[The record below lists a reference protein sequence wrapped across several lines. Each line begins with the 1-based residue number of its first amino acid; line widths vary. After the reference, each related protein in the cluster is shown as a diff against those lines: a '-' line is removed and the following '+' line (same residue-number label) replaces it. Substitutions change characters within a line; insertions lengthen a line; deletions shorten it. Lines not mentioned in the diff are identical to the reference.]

1 MEILPVTIKF
11 LTPVQL
17 WQDYDPVSAP
27 LDISIEYNKEVGDLS
42 LKGAY
47 FTAYSEEGESVRAFA
62 EIKTATRSPKKA
74 ILCVMNSADQAAMA
88 EGFDELIKRGFAVM
102 TLDVSGLPDE
112 EGRCAIYSEGLSYAS
127 FAAGTPDRFLASPSA
142 KNSPVFLWTKIARR
156 AITLLE
162 YFYPKARPAVM
173 GAETAA
179 DIAWQVAASDSRV
192 AALVAMLGDYS
203 DPPAEE
209 DDTSNADSYTMALSA
224 KSAARQLK
232 CPCLIATAANAHGGD
247 VEKVNEVVCQLR
259 EGIAYTLV
267 VTPRLNAQI
276 DSADLLMTYKW
287 LDRAIKGEET
297 PELHLLSD
305 LANDRLSFT
314 LTCEGVKQQGATLYY
329 AYNDAEPG
337 CRHWHE
343 LPMKKRE
350 DGAFVADVPVWAG
363 DHEVYAYA
371 VSSIAGGLSC
381 ASKGFGTLVTSS
393 TEYLTSHFLLDTESD
408 HGFYADNSAKTF
420 LSFKDDFVIS
430 EAPDGVPGFC
440 GKGELRTNI
449 LSEKGRYE
457 PATAL
462 HLSAYSGTECEIR
475 VILLKSEEG
484 ALVKYVATC
493 PLEAG
498 EWTRLS
504 LDVDDFKTEE
514 LIPMKD
520 WEGLCSI
527 ILPDTDDKYYNN
539 FLWM

>member
-1 MEILPVTIKF
+1 MTIKF

-17 WQDYDPVSAP
+17 WQDYDPVAAP
-27 LDISIEYNKEVGDLS
+27 LDISIEYNREAEGLS
-42 LKGAY
+42 SKGAF

-62 EIKTATRSPKKA
+62 EIRTATRAPKKA
-74 ILCVMNSADQAAMA
+74 ILCVMNSAGQAAVA

-102 TLDVSGLPDE
+102 TLDVSGIPDE
-112 EGRCAIYSEGLSYAS
+112 EGRCARYSEGLSYAS

-142 KNSPVFLWTKIARR
+142 KSSPVFLWTKIARR
-156 AITLLE
+156 ALTLLE
-162 YFYPKARPAVM
+162 YFYPKARIAVM

-179 DIAWQVAASDSRV
+179 DIAWQVAATDSRV

-203 DPPAEE
+203 DPPTAE

-247 VEKVNEVVCQLR
+247 VEKVNEVACQLR
-259 EGIAYTLV
+259 EGVPYTLV

-276 DSADLLMTYKW
+276 NAADLLLTYKW
-287 LDRAIKGEET
+287 LDRAIKGEAT
-297 PELHLLSD
+297 PELQLTSELSD
-305 LANDRLSFT
+305 DRLKFALS
-314 LTCEGVKQQGATLYY
+314 CDAAKQQSATLYY

-343 LPMKKRE
+343 TQMKKRE
-350 DGAFVADVPVWAG
+350 DGTFVADVPVWAG
-363 DHEVYAYA
+363 DHEIYAYA
-371 VSSIAGGLSC
+371 VTTIAGGLSY
-381 ASKGFGTLVTSS
+381 ASKGFATLVTSS
-393 TEYLTSHFLLDTESD
+393 TEYLTSQFLLDTESD
-408 HGFYADNSAKTF
+408 HGFYADNSAETF
-420 LSFKDDFVIS
+420 LSFKDDFRIA

-440 GKGELRTNI
+440 GKGVLRTNI

-514 LIPMKD
+514 LIPMKNWD
-520 WEGLCSI
+520 GLCSI